1 MKPVSAPAPRARR
14 RSKVAAIPAVR
25 AALLDASAPLPANP
39 AERCWMVAI
48 SRPSSAQDADVKL
61 FVTASL
67 AARTER
73 RLKELRARGETIS
86 FEALERQIAE
96 RDERDASRADAP
108 LRQAL
113 DAHLLDTTSLSIE
126 GAVEAACRIID
137 AATTSRPRG

>member
-1 MKPVSAPAPRARR
+1 M
-14 RSKVAAIPAVR
+14 
-25 AALLDASAPLPANP
+25 
-39 AERCWMVAI
+39 
-48 SRPSSAQDADVKL
+48 KL